1 MWWWVRRTVDMVM
14 GGEGEGGFRRVER
27 EVRQAGKPWAVS
39 IRMRVGPVPMR

>member
-27 EVRQAGKPWAVS
+27 EVRQWGRPWAVS